1 MRNVCI
7 AVAVFAALAV
17 TVTPARAEGGH
28 GTFTVGYFQVKPGT
42 LPSLSG
48 GDTGVSHLK
57 GINVKYRYELTD
69 SVGVMASLGFAA
81 SKKSSTVMTGEDTF
95 HYESLRGRYVSVMAG
110 PVLQIS
116 KQVSEYAM
124 AGVAHS
130 RWSGSTMDYRKTE
143 ITPGYMK
150 ETTTARDESAMR
162 HTSVAWSAG
171 IQINPAASVVVDIA
185 YEGSGSGD
193 WRTDGF
199 IVGVGYKF

>member
-69 SVGVMASLGFAA
+69 SVGGDGFPGVRRVEKEQH
-81 SKKSSTVMTGEDTF
+81 SDD
-95 HYESLRGRYVSVMAG
+95 RGGYVS
-110 PVLQIS
+110 L
-116 KQVSEYAM
+116 
-124 AGVAHS
+124 
-130 RWSGSTMDYRKTE
+130 
-143 ITPGYMK
+143 
-150 ETTTARDESAMR
+150 
-162 HTSVAWSAG
+162 
-171 IQINPAASVVVDIA
+171 
-185 YEGSGSGD
+185 
-193 WRTDGF
+193 
-199 IVGVGYKF
+199 

>member
-116 KQVSEYAM
+116 KQVSAYAM

-162 HTSVAWSAG
+162 HTSV
-171 IQINPAASVVVDIA
+171 
-185 YEGSGSGD
+185 
-193 WRTDGF
+193 
-199 IVGVGYKF
+199 

>member
-1 MRNVCI
+1 I

-95 HYESLRGRYVSVMAG
+95 HYESLRGRY
-110 PVLQIS
+110 
-116 KQVSEYAM
+116 
-124 AGVAHS
+124 
-130 RWSGSTMDYRKTE
+130 
-143 ITPGYMK
+143 
-150 ETTTARDESAMR
+150 
-162 HTSVAWSAG
+162 
-171 IQINPAASVVVDIA
+171 
-185 YEGSGSGD
+185 
-193 WRTDGF
+193 
-199 IVGVGYKF
+199 

>member
-69 SVGVMASLGFAA
+69 SVGVMASLGLSVIHILRYTRLTSRSFRR
-81 SKKSSTVMTGEDTF
+81 SPCHHDNTSIYPSLSSPT
-95 HYESLRGRYVSVMAG
+95 L
-110 PVLQIS
+110 
-116 KQVSEYAM
+116 
-124 AGVAHS
+124 
-130 RWSGSTMDYRKTE
+130 
-143 ITPGYMK
+143 
-150 ETTTARDESAMR
+150 
-162 HTSVAWSAG
+162 
-171 IQINPAASVVVDIA
+171 
-185 YEGSGSGD
+185 
-193 WRTDGF
+193 
-199 IVGVGYKF
+199 

>member
-1 MRNVCI
+1 
-7 AVAVFAALAV
+7 
-17 TVTPARAEGGH
+17 
-28 GTFTVGYFQVKPGT
+28 
-42 LPSLSG
+42 
-48 GDTGVSHLK
+48 
-57 GINVKYRYELTD
+57 LTD

-116 KQVSEYAM
+116 KQVSAYAM